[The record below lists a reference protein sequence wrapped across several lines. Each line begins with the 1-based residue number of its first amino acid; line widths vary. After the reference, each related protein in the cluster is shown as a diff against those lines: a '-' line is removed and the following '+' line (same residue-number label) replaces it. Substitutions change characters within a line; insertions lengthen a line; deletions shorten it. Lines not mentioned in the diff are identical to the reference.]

1 MKKTASF
8 LALSLLAC
16 IFLFAGSSVARE
28 KLVVGVTL
36 NPYYSFVANIVG
48 DRATVAPL
56 IGEGFN
62 PHNYRPQPED
72 IKRVMNFDVLVV
84 NGIGHDEFALEILD
98 AARMKGKIPVIY
110 ANSDVSL
117 IPVAGNMDGLK
128 IVNPHTFISITT
140 AVQQVYTIAREL
152 GKIDTANSKYYM
164 KNARSYA
171 RKLRKLKAKYMKRLA
186 DLPEVDFRCATI
198 HGGYDYLLQ
207 DFGLQVTAVIEP
219 NHGLKPTANQLA
231 KTIDKIKELQ
241 VDVIFT
247 EMNFPD
253 KYVDTIHKET
263 GIRVRTLSH
272 LTGGK
277 YTADDFAKGMEENM
291 KALTD
296 ALVEAYG
303 EKGEKGEKQQAMEKK
318 Q

>member
-1 MKKTASF
+1 MK
-8 LALSLLAC
+8 LLR
-16 IFLFAGSSVARE
+16 IFLILFCGIFPAGQGIANG
-28 KLVVGVTL
+28 KLTVGVTL
-36 NPYYSFVANIVG
+36 NPYYSFVSNIVG
-48 DRATVAPL
+48 DRAVVAPL

-72 IKRVMNFDVLVV
+72 VKRIMGFDVLVV
-84 NGIGHDEFALEILD
+84 NGIGHDEFALEILE

-110 ANSDVSL
+110 ANRDVSL

-128 IVNPHTFISITT
+128 VVNPHTFISITT
-140 AVQQVYTIAREL
+140 AVQQIYTIARDL
-152 GKIDTANSKYYM
+152 GKIDPDNASYYL

-171 RKLRKLKAKYMKRLA
+171 KRLRRLKAKYMKKLV
-186 DLPEVDFRCATI
+186 DLSDVEFRCATI

-231 KTIDKIKELQ
+231 KTIDKIKALD

-247 EMNFPD
+247 EMDFPD
-253 KYVDTIHKET
+253 KYVETIHRET

-277 YTADDFAKGMEENM
+277 YSAEDFEQGMEKNI

-296 ALVEAYG
+296 ALIEAYSDK
-303 EKGEKGEKQQAMEKK
+303 EKS
-318 Q
+318 

>member
-1 MKKTASF
+1 MRK
-8 LALSLLAC
+8 
-16 IFLFAGSSVARE
+16 IFLRISLIPFL
-28 KLVVGVTL
+28 LVLFFFGESLAAKKITIGITL
-36 NPYYSFVANIVG
+36 NPYYSFVRNIVG
-48 DRATVAPL
+48 DRANVEPL

-72 IKRVMNFDVLVV
+72 IKRIMNFDVLVV
-84 NGIGHDEFALEILD
+84 NGIGHDEFAFEILD
-98 AARMKGKIPVIY
+98 AARMKGKIPIIY
-110 ANSDVSL
+110 ANKDVSL
-117 IPVAGNMDGLK
+117 IPVAGNMEGLK

-152 GKIDTANSKYYM
+152 GRIDLKNSRYYM

-219 NHGLKPTANQLA
+219 NHGLKPTANQLT
-231 KTIDKIKELQ
+231 KTIDKIKGLH

-253 KYVDTIHKET
+253 KYVDTIHQET

-277 YTADDFAKGMEENM
+277 YSSRDFEIGIEENM

-296 ALVEAYG
+296 ALVEAYNG
-303 EKGEKGEKQQAMEKK
+303 KGGK
-318 Q
+318 

>member
-1 MKKTASF
+1 MKTSPFF
-8 LALSLLAC
+8 LKLLLLLPTLFLSHDSLA
-16 IFLFAGSSVARE
+16 AE
-28 KLVVGVTL
+28 KLIVGITL

-48 DRATVAPL
+48 NRAEVVPL

-72 IKRVMNFDVLVV
+72 IKRVMNLDVLVV
-84 NGIGHDEFALEILD
+84 NGIGYDEFALEILD
-98 AARMKGKIPVIY
+98 AAKMKGKIPVIY
-110 ANSDVSL
+110 ANNDVSL

-128 IVNPHTFISITT
+128 VVNPHTFISITT
-140 AVQQVYTIAREL
+140 AVQQIYTIAREL
-152 GKIDTANSKYYM
+152 GKIDAANSRHYM

-186 DLPEVDFRCATI
+186 DLPEIDFRCATI

-219 NHGLKPTANQLA
+219 NHGLKPTASQLA
-231 KTIDKIKELQ
+231 KTIDRIKALQ

-253 KYVDTIHKET
+253 KYVDTIHRET

-277 YTADDFAKGMEENM
+277 YSADDFADGMEENM
-291 KALTD
+291 RALTD
-296 ALVEAYG
+296 ALVAAYG
-303 EKGEKGEKQQAMEKK
+303 EKGGRQQSLE

>member
-1 MKKTASF
+1 MG
-8 LALSLLAC
+8 
-16 IFLFAGSSVARE
+16 I
-28 KLVVGVTL
+28 TL
-36 NPYYSFVANIVG
+36 NPYYSFVSNIVG

-72 IKRVMNFDVLVV
+72 IKRIMDFDVLVV

-98 AARMKGKIPVIY
+98 AARMKGKIPIIY
-110 ANSDVSL
+110 ANKDVSL
-117 IPVAGNMDGLK
+117 IPVAGNMEGLK

-140 AVQQVYTIAREL
+140 AVQQIYTIAKEL
-152 GKIDTANSKYYM
+152 GKIDPDNSKYYM
-164 KNARSYA
+164 KNARNYA

-231 KTIDKIKELQ
+231 KTIDKIKGLH

-253 KYVDTIHKET
+253 KYVDTIHQET

-277 YTADDFAKGMEENM
+277 YSAEEFEKGIEENM

-296 ALVEAYG
+296 ALVEAYSDKGG
-303 EKGEKGEKQQAMEKK
+303 E
-318 Q
+318 

>member
-1 MKKTASF
+1 MKNMPLLVRLVPLLF
-8 LALSLLAC
+8 ILLFCGEGLAAK
-16 IFLFAGSSVARE
+16 E
-28 KLVVGVTL
+28 MTVGITL
-36 NPYYSFVANIVG
+36 NPYYSFVRNIVG
-48 DRATVAPL
+48 DRAEVAPL

-72 IKRVMNFDVLVV
+72 IKRIMNFDALVV

-98 AARMKGKIPVIY
+98 AARMKGKIPIIY
-110 ANSDVSL
+110 ANKDVSL
-117 IPVAGNMDGLK
+117 IPVAGNMEGLK

-140 AVQQVYTIAREL
+140 AVQQIYTIAREL
-152 GKIDTANSKYYM
+152 GKIDPANSKYYM

-171 RKLRKLKAKYMKRLA
+171 KKLRKLKAKYMKRLA

-231 KTIDKIKELQ
+231 KTIDKIKGLH

-253 KYVDTIHKET
+253 KYVDTIHQET

-277 YTADDFAKGMEENM
+277 YSAEDFEIGIEKNM

-296 ALVEAYG
+296 ALVEAYS
-303 EKGEKGEKQQAMEKK
+303 EKSGK
-318 Q
+318 